1 MQGTNTSQPGQRRAA
16 IYARV
21 SDKSQAE
28 DDKTSLAEQTADMEA
43 YCAERGYTVAARYQ
57 EVGRGW
63 SKQRPEFQRMLADAR
78 AGRFDTIVCWKSD
91 RLSRGMYPAA
101 ALMEV
106 VEAHRIGIEAV
117 MDAIDMKTFGLMAAI
132 GKIELDNFRERASMG
147 KRGAAKRGRIPVN
160 RVPYGYRITEEGAP
174 AVDEERAEVIRR
186 IFRHSVEDG
195 MGAPAIAERLE
206 ADGVP
211 TGHFGG
217 RWHASQVN
225 RILRNEA
232 YKGTWWYGKARY
244 ISADGGTRIHEQPRD
259 SWIGVP
265 FPPLIDDETW
275 ERAQALRAQ
284 RKVRSS
290 RNTKTFHLLQHLVR
304 CSECG
309 LLMGPIAKRSHTA
322 RRGDKRYRYEFD
334 PPRRYY
340 QCYGSKKPHRL
351 RCREHPMIRAERL
364 EDLVWGEVR
373 RVLEHPDL
381 IVAGL
386 AALDGE
392 ADGDAAADV
401 AHAERE
407 LAGVQA
413 EEDRAIRLYVMEK
426 ITEQQ
431 LDHQRRFIGE
441 RLERLRA
448 RLDEYR
454 ARESAAANQRLA
466 AERVVEWTQRVGDG
480 LDDLPDEE
488 RRELLN
494 LLLDEATIDG
504 QNNVTLTLAI
514 PADGEGDVVSIAEQG
529 TRSTGCSPT
538 RPTRAPSSGASRA
551 RTRLRPCAS
560 RTPSPRSS
568 RETSSSARTG
578 CCSRAPR
585 RLSTPAAPPAPIS

>member
-1 MQGTNTSQPGQRRAA
+1 MPGTRTPRPSENRRAA

-28 DDKTSLAEQTADMEA
+28 DDKTSLAEQIGDMEA
-43 YCAERGYTVAARYQ
+43 YCAERGYTITARYQ

-78 AGRFDTIVCWKSD
+78 DGRFDTVVCWKSD

-106 VEAHRIGIEAV
+106 VEAQRIGIEAV

-147 KRGAAKRGRIPVN
+147 KRGAARQGRIPVN
-160 RVPYGYRITEEGAP
+160 CVPFGYRITEDGAP
-174 AVDEERAEVIRR
+174 AVDEEHARVVRR
-186 IFRHSVEDG
+186 IFRQYVHEGMGGLAIAQRLTSEDG
-195 MGAPAIAERLE
+195 
-206 ADGVP
+206 P
-211 TGHFGG
+211 TGGRAS
-217 RWHASQVN
+217 RWHAPQVN
-225 RILRNEA
+225 RILRNET
-232 YKGTWWYGKARY
+232 YLGTWWYGKARH
-244 ISADGGTRIHEQPRD
+244 IATDDGTRIHEQPRE

-265 FPPLIDDETW
+265 FPPLVEDEIW
-275 ERAQALRAQ
+275 EQAQAVRERRRL
-284 RKVRSS
+284 RSS
-290 RNTKTFHLLQHLVR
+290 RNTKVFHLLQHLVR

-309 LLMGPIAKRSHTA
+309 MLMGPIAKRRHTV
-322 RRGDKRYRYEFD
+322 RRGGKTYRYDFD
-334 PPRRYY
+334 TPRRYY
-340 QCYGSKKPHRL
+340 QCYGMKAPHSL

-364 EDLVWGEVR
+364 ESLVWGEVK

-386 AALDGE
+386 AALDGD
-392 ADGDAAADV
+392 ADDDV
-401 AHAERE
+401 AGEVARTERE
-407 LAGVQA
+407 LAGVQL
-413 EEDRAIRLYVMEK
+413 EEDRAIRLYVTGK
-426 ITEQQ
+426 ITEEQ

-454 ARESAAANQRLA
+454 TRASAHADQRLVL
-466 AERVVEWTQRVGDG
+466 ERVVEWTQRVGDG

-504 QNNVTLTLAI
+504 ENNVTLTLAI
-514 PADGEGDVVSIAEQG
+514 PGDGDVVSIAQQG
-529 TRSTGCSPT
+529 TPT
-538 RPTRAPSSGASRA
+538 TDHRPQTTDHRPPTTDHRPPTTNRPPTTDHRRAPGRRSG
-551 RTRLRPCAS
+551 L
-560 RTPSPRSS
+560 
-568 RETSSSARTG
+568 E
-578 CCSRAPR
+578 
-585 RLSTPAAPPAPIS
+585 